1 MRKPILGVAIV
12 LASACAVG
20 AQETS
25 GVSTSARGTENV
37 AAFENTS
44 AAQVNLIDAVSSDG
58 LGLFA
63 PTPAV
68 PEPSAVPAE
77 PAAKPKFVWGE
88 RDDYRWQLALGGEF
102 MRFHSKVF
110 NASLGGINTSI
121 TYYTNTWFGLEGD
134 FIAAFAPPLNENNHV
149 KYFQGAGGI
158 RIGGRRAR
166 FEPFMHALVG
176 GAHMQ
181 PQTSAGDRTALAVSG
196 GGGLDYRVNSRVS
209 IRAAADY
216 LYTEFYHESQDNF
229 QAILALVFHF

>member
-1 MRKPILGVAIV
+1 MRKPILGMAIV

-20 AQETS
+20 AQENS
-25 GVSTSARGTENV
+25 GVSISARGTDNV

-44 AAQVNLIDAVSSDG
+44 AAQVNLVDASSNEG
-58 LGLFA
+58 LLFA
-63 PTPAV
+63 PAPAA
-68 PEPSAVPAE
+68 PEPSAFPAE

-110 NASLGGINTSI
+110 NASMGGVNTSI
-121 TYYTNTWFGLEGD
+121 TYYTNTWFGVEGD
-134 FIAAFAPPLNENNHV
+134 FISAFAPPLNDNNHV

-181 PQTSAGDRTALAVSG
+181 PQTAAGNRWALAVSG
-196 GGGLDYRVNSRVS
+196 GGGVDYRVNSRLS

-216 LYTEFYHESQDNF
+216 LYTQFFHESQDNF
-229 QAILALVFHF
+229 QAILAVVFHF